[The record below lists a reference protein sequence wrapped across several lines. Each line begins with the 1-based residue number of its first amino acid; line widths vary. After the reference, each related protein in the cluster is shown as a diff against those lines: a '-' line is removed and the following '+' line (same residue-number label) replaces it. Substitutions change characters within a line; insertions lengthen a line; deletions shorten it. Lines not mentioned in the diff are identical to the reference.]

1 MRQFRTVQ
9 FQEIFNYSK
18 GVHLTDEYRDNVNRF
33 KKVPAIVDNGFQL
46 SESVA
51 IFRYLAARN
60 KIDDQWYPKNDQIRG
75 RIDEYLEWQ
84 HYHTRQTC
92 AQYFMLAYMKPLTIG
107 SSPGDAQV
115 IASAET
121 QMNQTLDM
129 IENLWLRPGRFIS
142 GTNQL
147 SFADI
152 LAACEI
158 EQPSTIFQISESHCI
173 MQQAL
178 AKLCFISIWTAISGY
193 DPTVNRPNLA
203 EWWKLVRQLTNPVY
217 DEAHVIL
224 NKLREKEKAKL

>member
-1 MRQFRTVQ
+1 MSINTKQAQTFSM
-9 FQEIFNYSK
+9 IFK

-51 IFRYLAARN
+51 IFRYLVARN
-60 KIDDQWYPKNDQIRG
+60 KVDDQWYPKNDQARA
-75 RIDEYLEWQ
+75 RVDEYLEWQ

-92 AQYFMLAYMKPLTIG
+92 AQYFMLKFMKPLTLG
-107 SSPGDAQV
+107 PSAGDAQV
-115 IASAET
+115 VASAET

-129 IENLWLRPGRFIS
+129 FENLWLRPGRFIS

-158 EQPSTIFQISESHCI
+158 EQPSMTLYIFYVIEFK
-173 MQQAL
+173 QQ
-178 AKLCFISIWTAISGY
+178 F
-193 DPTVNRPNLA
+193 
-203 EWWKLVRQLTNPVY
+203 
-217 DEAHVIL
+217 
-224 NKLREKEKAKL
+224 

>member
-1 MRQFRTVQ
+1 M
-9 FQEIFNYSK
+9 
-18 GVHLTDEYRDNVNRF
+18 TDEYRDNVNRF

-51 IFRYLAARN
+51 IFRYLVARN
-60 KIDDQWYPKNDQIRG
+60 KIDDQWYPKDDQVRA

-92 AQYFMLAYMKPLTIG
+92 AQYFMLKYMKPLTIG
-107 SSPGDAQV
+107 PSPGDSQV
-115 IASAET
+115 VASAET

-147 SFADI
+147 SFADL

-158 EQPSTIFQISESHCI
+158 EQPSMALCIFSY
-173 MQQAL
+173 
-178 AKLCFISIWTAISGY
+178 KLKGFMSFF
-193 DPTVNRPNLA
+193 
-203 EWWKLVRQLTNPVY
+203 KLQMIAQLLIYFQLFLDTTQP
-217 DEAHVIL
+217 
-224 NKLREKEKAKL
+224 